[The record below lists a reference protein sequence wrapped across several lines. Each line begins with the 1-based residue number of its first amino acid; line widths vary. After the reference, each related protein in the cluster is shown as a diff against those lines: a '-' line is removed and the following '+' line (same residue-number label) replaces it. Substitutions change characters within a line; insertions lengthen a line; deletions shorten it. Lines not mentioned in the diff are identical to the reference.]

1 LRVVGHPAFRL
12 EAALPGSA
20 SPPAR
25 PEKQALERKERLA
38 RTETQALVL
47 ELPKAAQTMAV
58 EEATEVPKSELLN
71 SEACYPS

>member
-12 EAALPGSA
+12 EATLPGSA

-25 PEKQALERKERLA
+25 REKQALERKERLA
-38 RTETQALVL
+38 RTKTQALVL
-47 ELPKAAQTMAV
+47 ELPKAAMAV